1 MHCLTKSQ
9 AEKILGLS
17 GSYDYKQFI
26 RAYRVAVKL
35 HHPDVGGTDE
45 EMALVNE
52 AKEYLETYFLDDEN
66 VVVECS
72 PQSDFGNQGE
82 SASHDDDAS
91 NGSSWSKA
99 DWDNFWAAAEEG
111 LFSDD
116 ASNDAPFTDCEYT
129 SKPQAQWAQEDWQA
143 FMSFMPPRSF
153 KDKPEFWE
161 SKKKSW
167 NPVYISQPKKNPH
180 TGLYE
185 EEKRST
191 GCAVDASLISVES
204 WGALNRPW
212 TDDEWYYY
220 WFTNARYPR
229 EDGLKRVRYEP
240 RYIYGPEAERQAAK
254 HTSRYWETSQKYR
267 GAAKDDWV
275 NTPYGRVSILSPGGY
290 HTAARSGWVGNVG
303 APFAYALCEDY
314 DLWLEMNLAA
324 QKEAIGA
331 RDITPVAS
339 HYGWTGLEFLR
350 PEDRDVAW
358 VRDMGLFVPKI
369 DCSIYP
375 SAPEAIGIWELHPEN
390 PALTHHAKIDL
401 PDHKALNE
409 KTRRHMRRGPVGRFV
424 ERHQKGLGWLF
435 VFLVY
440 ETSVRIAS
448 AGFESG
454 AFGIPVAFA
463 IEIAATVVAIIFRK
477 KVIGALIR

>member
-1 MHCLTKSQ
+1 MSK
-9 AEKILGLS
+9 AEAEAILGLRKAYS
-17 GSYDYKQFI
+17 YKQFI
-26 RAYRVAVKL
+26 AAYRSKVKMC
-35 HHPDVGGTDE
+35 HPDVGGTDE

-66 VVVECS
+66 VVIECS
-72 PQSDFGNQGE
+72 PQSDSGNQGE
-82 SASHDDDAS
+82 SASHDGDAS
-91 NGSSWSKA
+91 AESSWSKA
-99 DWDNFWAAAEEG
+99 DWDNFWAAAEED

-116 ASNDAPFTDCEYT
+116 AGNDAPFTDCEYT
-129 SKPQAQWAQEDWQA
+129 IKSQSKWTEKDWQA

-153 KDKPEFWE
+153 KDKPEFWK

-167 NPVYISQPKKNPH
+167 NPVCISQPKKNPH

-185 EEKRST
+185 EEEKST
-191 GCAVDASLISVES
+191 GCAADASLISVES

-229 EDGLKRVRYEP
+229 EDGLKWVRYAP
-240 RYIYGPEAERQAAK
+240 RYIYGPQAERAAAK
-254 HTSRYWETSQKYR
+254 HISRYWETSQKYR
-267 GAAKDDWV
+267 NAAKDDWV

-290 HTAARSGWVGNVG
+290 YTAARSGWGGNVG
-303 APFAYALCEDY
+303 VPFAYALCEDY
-314 DLWLEMNLAA
+314 DSWLKMNLAA

-358 VRDMGLFVPKI
+358 VRDMGLFVPET
-369 DCSIYP
+369 DCSK
-375 SAPEAIGIWELHPEN
+375 SLCSMPEAIGVWDLHPEN
-390 PALTHHAKIDL
+390 PALSHHAKVDL
-401 PDHKALNE
+401 PDHKTANE
-409 KTRRHMRRGPVGRFV
+409 KLRRSMRRGPVGRFI
-424 ERHQKGLGWLF
+424 ESHQKGLGWLF

-440 ETSVRIAS
+440 RVSVTITSD
-448 AGFESG
+448 GFESG
-454 AFGIPVAFA
+454 ALGIPVVFA

>member
-1 MHCLTKSQ
+1 MSRCY
-9 AEKILGLS
+9 AEEILGLT
-17 GSYDYKQFI
+17 GAYDYKQFI
-26 RAYRVAVKL
+26 AAYRSKVKMC
-35 HHPDVGGTDE
+35 HPDVGGTDE

-185 EEKRST
+185 EEEKSI
-191 GCAVDASLISVES
+191 GCAADASLISVES
-204 WGALNRPW
+204 WGALNRAW

-229 EDGLKRVRYEP
+229 EDGLKWVRYAP

-254 HTSRYWETSQKYR
+254 KQCDWWKKSQQYQHVDGDR
-267 GAAKDDWV
+267 V
-275 NTPYGRVSILSPGGY
+275 RTPYGSVSVLGSDGY
-290 HTAARSGWVGNVG
+290 YTSERSGWQHNVG
-303 APFAYALCEDY
+303 APFAYAACEDY

-375 SAPEAIGIWELHPEN
+375 SAPEAIGVWELHPEN